1 MSYNTLANVVRLFP
15 LAVLLTPEPTFA
27 QMTPLEDLRTN
38 SAHVF
43 YQTTGEDFRES
54 TPPVP
59 FAHWEDQTVG
69 IAEVYQ
75 ACEDPPPDS
84 CLVGSCTGTAYQNS
98 EFFPAGI
105 QFSGA
110 TGAHWGIPPVGIYLV
125 RSISGFKFKIDNTL
139 DYDLFVIVDPGDSPV
154 LDGTWAGEVS
164 LEVFNSAGDATELH
178 GFTIGQQ
185 QVTGRLGPGTYKLE
199 GFSMKSGNWES
210 FQGAFYFAQW
220 TVHEPQAPHIAVQPS
235 DRATACGG
243 SVVLSAGTALSPA
256 NYTFQWRRNFVPLT
270 DGPNVTG
277 ATTSTLTLTN
287 VCSAADYDVV
297 VTGPNPAGGGPIA
310 EPSRLAHLTIVAP
323 TGVETEP
330 TSPATVIRAPAPN
343 PFRVSTTVEY
353 DVHQPMRLVAAVYNA
368 SGARVRSLVDQTI
381 SSSGSITWDGRLHS
395 GARAPVGIYF
405 LRLELDGLRQT
416 RKVVLLE

>member
-1 MSYNTLANVVRLFP
+1 MSRLNISRIASLFP
-15 LAVLLTPEPTFA
+15 FAVLLTPEPTFA

-43 YQTTGEDFRES
+43 YQATGEDFRKS

-84 CLVGSCTGTAYQNS
+84 CLVGSCTGIAYQNS

-110 TGAHWGIPPVGIYLV
+110 TGAH
-125 RSISGFKFKIDNTL
+125 
-139 DYDLFVIVDPGDSPV
+139 V

-164 LEVFNSAGDATELH
+164 QEVFNSAGDATELH

-199 GFSMKSGNWES
+199 GFSEKAGNWES

-220 TVHEPQAPHIAVQPS
+220 TVHEPQAPHITLQPS

-270 DGPNVTG
+270 DGPDVTG

-330 TSPATVIRAPAPN
+330 TSPATAIRAPAPN

-353 DVHQPMRLVAAVYNA
+353 DVRKPTRLVAAVYNA
-368 SGARVRSLVDQTI
+368 SGARVRSLADQTI

-405 LRLELDGLRQT
+405 LRLELGGLRQT